1 MNIQLSAQT
10 SWPAAVAL
18 SGTYWVYI
26 YIYKVLHIYGH
37 ILYRYCSLD
46 DSVGNAIV
54 GIYKMIFIFIKLE
67 NDNSN
72 KQQRPL
78 PSPVSAPGTLL
89 PSPCYVSS
97 LRLTN
102 FQLQSAASAVS
113 QQLKLCSG
121 IVQITSPGR
130 VSGRCRGEGG
140 RCVGVV
146 LCPVSEQL
154 LNALK
159 FIHSPQLGV
168 SLLKMNIWM
177 WSERNLWVLFVG
189 QTVFTSLHLPEA

>member
-1 MNIQLSAQT
+1 M
-10 SWPAAVAL
+10 
-18 SGTYWVYI
+18 YI
-26 YIYKVLHIYGH
+26 YTYKVLHIYRH

-78 PSPVSAPGTLL
+78 PSPISAPGTA
-89 PSPCYVSS
+89 PTSPLFPCPCHVSS

-130 VSGRCRGEGG
+130 ERGHGRGEG
-140 RCVGVV
+140 CVGVV

-159 FIHSPQLGV
+159 FIHSPLLGV
-168 SLLKMNIWM
+168 SLLKMNI
-177 WSERNLWVLFVG
+177 
-189 QTVFTSLHLPEA
+189 

>member
-1 MNIQLSAQT
+1 
-10 SWPAAVAL
+10 
-18 SGTYWVYI
+18 
-26 YIYKVLHIYGH
+26 
-37 ILYRYCSLD
+37 
-46 DSVGNAIV
+46 
-54 GIYKMIFIFIKLE
+54 MIFIFIKLE

-78 PSPVSAPGTLL
+78 PSPVSAPGTVPQPPLSSPLL
-89 PSPCYVSS
+89 PCPCYVSS

-130 VSGRCRGEGG
+130 VSGRCRWEGG

-159 FIHSPQLGV
+159 FIHSPLLGV
-168 SLLKMNIWM
+168 SLLKMNI
-177 WSERNLWVLFVG
+177 
-189 QTVFTSLHLPEA
+189 